1 MAKNSIAGTPATD
14 ADIHKI
20 LIEQLMLNVGNISN
34 IIEQQG
40 QDIFGQAN
48 LLSTEEIKDNSLEFL
63 ELFVLVLHAGEK
75 VDRRSPEFKAL
86 RRFFT
91 TFSEQIQTRGGNL
104 DEFVRYIQ
112 FLQQVFLD
120 SLGCDDSID
129 FADSRKILM
138 LLAAMFNDMVLD
150 VFHVYLQEKESTI
163 QAQQEELRETS
174 TPITEIWDGVLT
186 LPIIGTLD
194 SSRTMN
200 VMNKLLTQIE
210 INRAKVVVIDVTGVQ
225 AIDSQ
230 VSHHLIQM
238 IRAIGLM
245 GSVAIITGIRPEI
258 ARALTSL
265 NIDLEGVTTRSSLA
279 EGLKEAFRYLGI
291 SSWENKTM
299 SGSDRIAAR

>member
-75 VDRRSPEFKAL
+75 VDRRSSEFKAL

-91 TFSEQIQTRGGNL
+91 TFSEQIQTRGGSL